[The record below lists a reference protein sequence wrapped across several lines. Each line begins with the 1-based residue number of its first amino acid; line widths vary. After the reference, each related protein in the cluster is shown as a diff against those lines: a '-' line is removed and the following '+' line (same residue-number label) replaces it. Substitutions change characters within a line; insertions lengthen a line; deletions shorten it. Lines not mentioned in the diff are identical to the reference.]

1 MLNGRVISDFSWKE
15 AWDMILRAPT
25 RDLFGVS
32 EGSDFIRQWF
42 IVKAAHFYYSYIPI
56 ALLTFALETAWGLF
70 QPPSF
75 PVDESC
81 RRGTGGGTGGGTNI
95 GASSREAVDKKAA

>member
-32 EGSDFIRQWF
+32 EGSDFIRQ
-42 IVKAAHFYYSYIPI
+42 
-56 ALLTFALETAWGLF
+56 
-70 QPPSF
+70 
-75 PVDESC
+75 
-81 RRGTGGGTGGGTNI
+81 
-95 GASSREAVDKKAA
+95 